1 MKKVILFA
9 GILSL
14 IYACQPNVNN
24 DAAQVAIMKQ
34 NVIDSINT
42 ERALAQQQ
50 KTIDSLRIVA
60 QRTPKTKTKTVVV
73 ERISDDEQTSDAPK
87 VGSVSKSKKRLNNT
101 QKGALIGLGVGAV
114 TGVATSKDKVQGGII
129 GGIIGGA
136 AGAGAGA
143 IIDKKKKQ
151 KQNQN

>member
-9 GILSL
+9 GILSM

-24 DAAQVAIMKQ
+24 DAGQVALIKQ
-34 NVIDSINT
+34 SVIDSIENQKT
-42 ERALAQQQ
+42 LAQQQ
-50 KTIDSLRIVA
+50 KTIDSLKVVA
-60 QRTPKTKTKTVVV
+60 KKESKTVVI
-73 ERISDDEQTSDAPK
+73 ERTTESEDASPK
-87 VGSVSKSKKRLNNT
+87 VASVSKSKKRLNNT

-114 TGVATSKDKVQGGII
+114 TGVATSKNKVQGGII

-143 IIDKKKKQ
+143 IIDKNKKQ
-151 KQNQN
+151 

>member
-9 GILSL
+9 GILSM

-24 DAAQVAIMKQ
+24 DAAQLALIKQ
-34 NVIDSINT
+34 RVIDSIENQKT
-42 ERALAQQQ
+42 LVQQQ
-50 KTIDSLRIVA
+50 KTIDSLEVVA
-60 QRTPKTKTKTVVV
+60 QRKSKTVIV
-73 ERISDDEQTSDAPK
+73 DNTTDAPI

-114 TGVATSKDKVQGGII
+114 TGVATSKNKVQGGII

-143 IIDKKKKQ
+143 VIDKKKKQ
-151 KQNQN
+151 

>member
-42 ERALAQQQ
+42 ERALAQKQ

-60 QRTPKTKTKTVVV
+60 QRTPKTKTVVV

-114 TGVATSKDKVQGGII
+114 TGVATSKDKVKGGII

-143 IIDKKKKQ
+143 VIDKKKKQ
-151 KQNQN
+151 NQNQNQN